1 MIKVLKESESYDSKE
16 FKFDS
21 LKDVYSYLNNDSVI
35 DKWEDDNTE
44 IYIRSLNKNKDNSYY
59 SILIGLSDYMSAL
72 PEVMVS
78 FYKDNS
84 VYGPEYFDDYYQ
96 AVDWIKNEIS
106 HYM

>member
-1 MIKVLKESESYDSKE
+1 MIKVLKESESYNSKE

-21 LKDVYSYLNNDSVI
+21 LKDVYTYLNDDSVV
-35 DKWEDDNTE
+35 DKWEDDNKE
-44 IYIRSLNKNKDNSYY
+44 IYIRSLNRNKDNSYY

-72 PEVMVS
+72 PEVTVS

-84 VYGPEYFDDYYQ
+84 VYGPEHFDDYYQ